1 MGKDSVVMVRCLVMK
16 LSEKNH
22 TYFLQKLSKQ
32 RAKLVK
38 GASDTIANDLSVIDG
53 ELADTIDR
61 STVETER
68 SFMLRLR
75 ERERK
80 LINKKSGNKFEF
92 ELLLV
97 SPAFERI
104 VLPFNERL
112 LPSTVINAIRIEP
125 EINISVK
132 IYSK

>member
-1 MGKDSVVMVRCLVMK
+1 MK

-75 ERERK
+75 EWERK
-80 LINKKSGNKFEF
+80 LINKIDEALSRLNKDEF
-92 ELLLV
+92 GQCEECGDNIGL
-97 SPAFERI
+97 
-104 VLPFNERL
+104 ERL
-112 LPSTVINAIRIEP
+112 KARPVATLCINCKEDEEKRE
-125 EINISVK
+125 S
-132 IYSK
+132 

>member
-1 MGKDSVVMVRCLVMK
+1 LGKDSVVMVRCLVMK
-16 LSEKNH
+16 LSKKDH

-80 LINKKSGNKFEF
+80 LINKIDEALSRLNKDEF
-92 ELLLV
+92 GQCEECGDNIGL
-97 SPAFERI
+97 
-104 VLPFNERL
+104 ERL
-112 LPSTVINAIRIEP
+112 KARPVATLCINCKEDEEKRE
-125 EINISVK
+125 S
-132 IYSK
+132 